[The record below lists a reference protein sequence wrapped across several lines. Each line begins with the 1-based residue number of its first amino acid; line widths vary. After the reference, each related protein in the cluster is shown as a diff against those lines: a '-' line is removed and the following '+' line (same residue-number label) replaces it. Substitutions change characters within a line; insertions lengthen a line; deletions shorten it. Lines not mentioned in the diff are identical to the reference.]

1 MSFCITSS
9 SSKHFFNSLDS
20 INMSIS
26 ERINRHKSISLS
38 SSSKKS
44 ATGIYSFSSNSTT
57 VIQEPNKFTNI
68 KTYSHKANKNQFYNY
83 STLPKVSIDLND
95 TLNLKLDEIKDL
107 RIKLKELSKDKIKL
121 INKNYIK
128 VLSNLRETIDKILLT
143 NGQDSLSS

>member
-1 MSFCITSS
+1 M
-9 SSKHFFNSLDS
+9 
-20 INMSIS
+20 
-26 ERINRHKSISLS
+26 
-38 SSSKKS
+38 
-44 ATGIYSFSSNSTT
+44 
-57 VIQEPNKFTNI
+57 
-68 KTYSHKANKNQFYNY
+68 
-83 STLPKVSIDLND
+83 PKVSIDLND